1 MELTDSETQELKA
14 TGLDIQ
20 RLAQKDGKF
29 LPTKEYVADPQ
40 DGEISYGEGSPI
52 IGLEKFLGYYDPSI
66 NIAYSP
72 SISIN
77 TDFSVAKAFCRYSK
91 AGKDSI
97 MVDGITNEKY
107 LARMEKAL
115 ELFRKENHI
124 EGSFQFYLKRE
135 RKYKEAK
142 GLGESAAVASATARA
157 LLGCV
162 FGKEAVADNA
172 FVSRYARLVSGS
184 GSRSAAGGISL
195 WLSFP
200 GIANEECYAERMD
213 VDYKSLKFFTI
224 PEKSLIE
231 TISAHSAAVQSDFY
245 REWIFGKYKRIK
257 SLLEGQFSLEDLLSM
272 AEKDMFRLD
281 GILMSSGFF
290 VHNNSSMANLSKFF
304 NFKKSHDDVYVT
316 ADTGPSLVF
325 FSKNEKSLKEL
336 EAYLN
341 PENVLYGNAIDAFN
355 TNPDVKD
362 RKLAEGYFSSL

>member
-1 MELTDSETQELKA
+1 MTNSEMQELKA
-14 TGLDIQ
+14 MGSAIQ
-20 RLAQKDGKF
+20 KIAQKNGKF
-29 LPTKEYVADPQ
+29 LSTKRYTADPH
-40 DGEISYGEGSPI
+40 DGEISYGEGNPI
-52 IGLEKFLGYYDPSI
+52 IGMEKFLGYYDPSM

-72 SISIN
+72 SISMN

-91 AGKDSI
+91 SGKDSI
-97 MVDGITNEKY
+97 MVDGTTNEKY
-107 LARMEKAL
+107 LGRMEKAL
-115 ELFRKENHI
+115 DLFRKENSI
-124 EGSFQFYLKRE
+124 EGSFQFFLKRE
-135 RKYKEAK
+135 RRYKEAK

-162 FGKEAVADNA
+162 FGKEAVGDTA

-195 WLSFP
+195 WMSFP
-200 GIANEECYAERMD
+200 GIANEECYAERMEA
-213 VDYKSLKFFTI
+213 DYKGIKFFTI

-245 REWIFGKYKRIK
+245 KNWIFGKYNRIK
-257 SLLEGQFSLEDLLSM
+257 ALLENPFSAEDLLSM

-290 VHNNSSMANLSKFF
+290 VHNNSSMSNLGKFF
-304 NFKKSHDDVYVT
+304 DFKKSNDGVYVT

-325 FSKNEKSLKEL
+325 FSKDERQLKEL

-341 PENVLYGNAIDAFN
+341 PPNVLYGNAAVDFHM
-355 TNPDVKD
+355 NPNQKD
-362 RKLAEGYFSSL
+362 KEQADNYFSSLE